1 MSEFSIK
8 KSYRSSESIRLWV
21 GVVSD
26 WQGQIIVVNSMQS
39 LPIY

>member
-21 GVVSD
+21 GFVSD
-26 WQGQIIVVNSMQS
+26 WQGQIIVNSMQS

>member
-26 WQGQIIVVNSMQS
+26 WQGQITVNSMQS

>member
-26 WQGQIIVVNSMQS
+26 CKAYQYTKDSEENEV
-39 LPIY
+39 